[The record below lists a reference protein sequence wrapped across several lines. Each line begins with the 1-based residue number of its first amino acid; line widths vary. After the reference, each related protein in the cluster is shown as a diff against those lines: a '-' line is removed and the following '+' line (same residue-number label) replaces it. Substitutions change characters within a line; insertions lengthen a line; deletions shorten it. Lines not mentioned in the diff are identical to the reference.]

1 MNIEKF
7 IAYQI
12 EKQFP
17 SIYREDGRELID
29 LIKYYYEF
37 LENDISAFYI
47 QGSRIV
53 NGIKE
58 SFSET
63 YKDKTEAEQRLFYLK
78 TLPSYSNL
86 VLKEDK
92 NQSVYNNRRLFEY
105 RDIDNT
111 LDSMVIFF
119 KNKYMKDLPLDGDNT
134 RFAVKNILDL
144 YRRRGTQEGV
154 ELFFRLFYDES
165 VDIYYPAE
173 AILKP
178 SSSTWNSGI
187 FLQLYPTEIANLRE
201 LTGRSIYGS
210 VSKAE
215 SVVDRILFILV
226 NNVLTP
232 ILYLGSVRGT
242 FVGFDDIYSFI
253 DGNTVNFGRV
263 YGSLASIEIN
273 QKDERATNGNNI
285 GDIVNVT
292 YPGARGGK
300 AIVTNISQNIT
311 G

>member
-7 IAYQI
+7 VAYQI

-37 LENDISAFYI
+37 LENDIAAFYI
-47 QGSRIV
+47 EGTRIV
-53 NGIKE
+53 NGVAE
-58 SFSET
+58 SFTET
-63 YKDKTEAEQRLFYLK
+63 GTRLVNNVLQKFADRTEAEQRLFYLK

-111 LDSMVIFF
+111 LESMVIFF
-119 KNKYMKDLPLDGDNT
+119 KNKYMKDLPLDRDNT

-144 YRRRGTQEGV
+144 YRRRGTSEGV
-154 ELFFRLFYDES
+154 ELFFRLFYNES
-165 VDIYYPAE
+165 IEIYYPAE

-178 SSSTWNSGI
+178 SSSSWNSGI
-187 FLQLYPTEIANLRE
+187 FLQLYPTEIENLRD

-215 SVVDRILFILV
+215 AVVDRILFILV

-232 ILYLGSVRGT
+232 ILYLGNVRGT

-253 DGNTVNFGRV
+253 NGNTVNFGRV
-263 YGSLASIEIN
+263 YGSCGYG
-273 QKDERATNGNNI
+273 R
-285 GDIVNVT
+285 
-292 YPGARGGK
+292 
-300 AIVTNISQNIT
+300 
-311 G
+311 